1 MNSDPKMYANHITKF
16 SILSLNHLL
25 VVQNLAL
32 AGSSKPGLY
41 SLASNANMTTNII
54 LASDSLTTF
63 PLFNMVEIRKLGT
76 IKMPG
81 LKQILWPQ
89 DS

>member
-1 MNSDPKMYANHITKF
+1 MNSNLKMYASHITKF
-16 SILSLNHLL
+16 SILSVNHLL

-32 AGSSKPGLY
+32 AGGSKPGLY

-54 LASDSLTTF
+54 LATDSLTTF

-76 IKMPG
+76 IKMPSLEAKG
-81 LKQILWPQ
+81 FV
-89 DS
+89 